1 MLSHEDAENRLF
13 VPSDGHVK
21 FKIVHIKETNQCFV
35 NLLANQVRLEDGTY
49 KTVDF
54 DLFNKLDLE
63 MQFYISNHQ
72 NRNALEKINK
82 KKLYALKDIET
93 TIFKRFDMQFDYFFF
108 VK

>member
-1 MLSHEDAENRLF
+1 
-13 VPSDGHVK
+13 
-21 FKIVHIKETNQCFV
+21 
-35 NLLANQVRLEDGTY
+35 
-49 KTVDF
+49 
-54 DLFNKLDLE
+54 